1 MASPADVCPV
11 CLGNFN
17 DPRVLPCLH
26 SVCKGCV
33 DKIDVTADDGE
44 VRCPI
49 CRAAARLPSGGAAAL
64 PTDVTVSTSSN
75 LSDDFGAAQ
84 CRLCDESSG
93 KKPFGWCEKCQ
104 IALCDAHIGA
114 HIIKAVSR
122 GETHIIAPLA
132 SVAGRHAEGTCSP
145 KQPATPSCP
154 KHGGKLKYHCG
165 TCDEAICG
173 DCAAFGDHRKHDNIR
188 RIKDILEERKKQVS
202 SKVDKLEKDVVRKLE
217 HSLRSVDGV
226 STDLAQRADVVRDE
240 IRQTGR
246 RVVAMVEAQ
255 VEQMVEEVDGLE
267 QSRCKVLDQQRDK
280 LKSHLDAARGAISF
294 RDRIMQL
301 DQGDEAQFSLLHALD
316 ARATALLATHI
327 DEQPQHHS
335 RIMFKEA
342 GDADCACKTKES
354 IGEIIPCE
362 ASAKHSE
369 IENGASR
376 TVCKGKTTNVSIRAT
391 DKNGKRLTTGGDAVS
406 ARITDMS
413 ARENAPATTISDN
426 GDGSYTISCACPSVG
441 SFQLEVYINGEK
453 MADTITM
460 ACVDFIATFDPSLC
474 HRDIVISED
483 RKKAY
488 ISQHQTVS
496 GCNLSV
502 FGSSSMHSG
511 HYTWKVKVGN
521 LLDYQSLGVVSKP
534 FSPDRYS
541 DYTNKA
547 YCWFNKVST
556 FCRDGV
562 RVTNKF
568 PPWSPNDTFQLD
580 LNCDQHTLQIT
591 NLRSLE
597 TSTFTNLPD
606 KEYFVFASLRQPGD
620 SVELL

>member
-33 DKIDVTADDGE
+33 DKMDVTADDGE

-49 CRAAARLPSGGAAAL
+49 CRDAARLPSDGAAAL

-75 LSDDFGAAQ
+75 LSDDCGAAQ
-84 CRLCDESSG
+84 CRLCDERSR
-93 KKPFGWCEKCQ
+93 KKPSGWCEKCQ

-114 HIIKAVSR
+114 HIITAVSR
-122 GETHIIAPLA
+122 GETHTIVPLA
-132 SVAGRHAEGTCSP
+132 SVAEHHAEGTSSP
-145 KQPATPSCP
+145 KQPASPLCST
-154 KHGGKLKYHCG
+154 HGEKLKFYCG
-165 TCDEAICG
+165 TCDVAICG
-173 DCAAFGDHRKHDNIR
+173 DCTAIGDHKKHDNIR
-188 RIKDILEERKKQVS
+188 RIKDILEERKKKVS

-217 HSLRSVDGV
+217 HSLRCVDGV
-226 STDLAQRADVVRDE
+226 STDLAQQADGVRSE
-240 IRQTGR
+240 IRQAGR
-246 RVVAMVEAQ
+246 RVVALVEAQ

-267 QSRCKVLDQQRDK
+267 HSRCKVLDQQRDK
-280 LKSHLDAARGAISF
+280 LKSHLDAAKGAISF
-294 RDRIMQL
+294 RDRIMQH

-316 ARATALLATHI
+316 IRATALLATHI

-342 GDADCACKTKES
+342 GDANRACKMKES
-354 IGEIIPCE
+354 IGDIIPCQ

-376 TVCKGKTTNVSIRAT
+376 TVCKGKTTNISIRAK
-391 DKNGKRLTTGGDAVS
+391 DKNCKRLTTGGDAVS
-406 ARITDMS
+406 ARFTDIP
-413 ARENAPATTISDN
+413 AEENAPPTTISDN
-426 GDGSYTISCACPSVG
+426 GDGSYTISCACPSKG
-441 SFQLEVYINGEK
+441 SFQLEVYINRAK

-460 ACVDFIATFDPSLC
+460 ACVDFIATFDASLC

-483 RKKAY
+483 RKKAC
-488 ISQHQTVS
+488 IQHQTVS
-496 GCNLSV
+496 GYNLSV

-521 LLDYQSLGVVSKP
+521 LLAYHSLGVVSKP
-534 FSPDRYS
+534 FSPDRDS
-541 DYTNKA
+541 DCTNTA
-547 YCWFNKVST
+547 YCWFNEGTK
-556 FCRDGV
+556 CYRDGV
-562 RVTNKF
+562 RVTNHF
-568 PPWSPNDTFQLD
+568 PSWSANDTFQLD

-591 NLRSLE
+591 NLRSME

-606 KEYFVFASLRQPGD
+606 KEYFVFASLRQPGN
-620 SVELL
+620 SVELLE